1 MAIIEIKSLTKTYG
15 KIQAVRGI
23 DLNIEKGEIF
33 GLLGPNGA
41 GKTTT
46 IGMLCTI
53 IKATSGSAS
62 IAGCNVIKEPA
73 RVRRKVG
80 IVFQDPTLDTVL
92 TGRENLELHA
102 RLYGISAAVR
112 QSRIN
117 EMLELVDLKERSND
131 ITRTYSGGMRRR
143 LELARGLL
151 HKPAVLFLDEPT
163 LGLDPQTRARTW
175 EYIKKMSKMEQTT
188 VVLTTHYMEEA
199 EQVCDRVGI
208 IDHGQIIALG
218 SPENLKESM
227 GGDLVVIRAKDP
239 PTERIKALSYVSEVK
254 LSDGT
259 IEITMKEAHLHLAQ
273 LLSLIR
279 DVECVEVRVPTLS
292 DVFIKLTGRDIRED
306 SSEDSGSWVDSATSP
321 KRIDGY
327 FRCLVAG
334 VQSLPA
340 GKKQNRLQ
348 HCSTA
353 HVAFSLRQRDRCQYQ
368 YQRCQLPGLYLP
380 WSANHVGT
388 FRVRLL
394 RSLYCLGPQTRCA

>member
-1 MAIIEIKSLTKTYG
+1 MAIIETKSLTKTYG

-53 IKATSGSAS
+53 ISITSGNAF

-102 RLYGISAAVR
+102 RLYGISAAAR

-117 EMLELVDLKERSND
+117 EMLELVDLQERSND

-175 EYIKKMSKMEQTT
+175 EYIKKMAKMEQTT

-208 IDHGQIIALG
+208 IDHGQIIALD
-218 SPENLKESM
+218 SPENLKDSM
-227 GGDLVVIRAKDP
+227 GGDLVLIRAKDP
-239 PTERIKALSYVSEVK
+239 PAERIKVLSYVREVK

-259 IEITMKEAHLHLAQ
+259 MEITMKEAHLHLAE
-273 LLSLIR
+273 LLSLIPN
-279 DVECVEVRVPTLS
+279 VECVEVRVPTLS

-306 SSEDSGSWVDSATSP
+306 SSEDSGSWVDS
-321 KRIDGY
+321 
-327 FRCLVAG
+327 VA
-334 VQSLPA
+334 
-340 GKKQNRLQ
+340 RY
-348 HCSTA
+348 
-353 HVAFSLRQRDRCQYQ
+353 RQK
-368 YQRCQLPGLYLP
+368 G
-380 WSANHVGT
+380 N
-388 FRVRLL
+388 
-394 RSLYCLGPQTRCA
+394 

>member
-1 MAIIEIKSLTKTYG
+1 MDIIETKTLTKTYG
-15 KIQAVRGI
+15 KIKAVCGI
-23 DLNIEKGEIF
+23 DLNIEKGQIF

-53 IKATSGSAS
+53 INVTSGSAF
-62 IAGCNVIKEPA
+62 IAGYNVIKEPA
-73 RVRRKVG
+73 RVRQKVG

-102 RLYGISAAVR
+102 RLYGISAASR

-117 EMLELVDLKERSND
+117 EMLELVDLKDRGND

-175 EYIKKMSKMEQTT
+175 EYIKKMAKMEQTT

-208 IDHGQIIALG
+208 IDHGQIIALD
-218 SPENLKESM
+218 SPDNLKESM
-227 GGDLVVIRAKDP
+227 GGDIVLIRAKDP
-239 PTERIKALSYVSEVK
+239 PLDRIKGLPYVSEVK
-254 LSDGT
+254 LSDGSL
-259 IEITMKEAHLHLAQ
+259 EITMKEAHLHLAE

-279 DVECVEVRVPTLS
+279 SVECVEVRVPTLS
-292 DVFIKLTGRDIRED
+292 DVFIKLTGRDMRED
-306 SSEDSGSWVDSATSP
+306 SAEDSGSWVDS
-321 KRIDGY
+321 
-327 FRCLVAG
+327 VA
-334 VQSLPA
+334 
-340 GKKQNRLQ
+340 RY
-348 HCSTA
+348 
-353 HVAFSLRQRDRCQYQ
+353 RQK
-368 YQRCQLPGLYLP
+368 G
-380 WSANHVGT
+380 N
-388 FRVRLL
+388 
-394 RSLYCLGPQTRCA
+394 

>member
-1 MAIIEIKSLTKTYG
+1 MSIIETNALTKSFG

-23 DLNIEKGEIF
+23 NLNIEKGEIF

-53 IKATSGSAS
+53 VRPSSGSAS
-62 IAGCNVIKEPA
+62 IAGYDVIKKPA
-73 RVRRKVG
+73 EVRRKVG

-102 RLYGISAAVR
+102 RLYGVSSTVR
-112 QSRIN
+112 EKRIT

-175 EYIKKMSKMEQTT
+175 EYIKKMAKMEQTT

-208 IDHGQIIALG
+208 IDHGQIIALD

-227 GGDLVVIRAKDP
+227 GGDMVVIRAKDP
-239 PTERIKALSYVSEVK
+239 PLERIKALSYVSELM
-254 LSDGT
+254 LSDGAL
-259 IEITMKEAHLHLAQ
+259 EITMKEAHLHLAE
-273 LLSLIR
+273 LLSLIQN
-279 DVECVEVRVPTLS
+279 VECVEVRVPTLS

-306 SSEDSGSWVDSATSP
+306 SSEDSGSWVDS
-321 KRIDGY
+321 
-327 FRCLVAG
+327 VA
-334 VQSLPA
+334 
-340 GKKQNRLQ
+340 RY
-348 HCSTA
+348 
-353 HVAFSLRQRDRCQYQ
+353 RQK
-368 YQRCQLPGLYLP
+368 G
-380 WSANHVGT
+380 N
-388 FRVRLL
+388 
-394 RSLYCLGPQTRCA
+394 

>member
-1 MAIIEIKSLTKTYG
+1 MAIIETKALTKTYG

-53 IKATSGSAS
+53 INITSGSAS

-102 RLYGISAAVR
+102 RLYGISAALR

-117 EMLELVDLKERSND
+117 EMLELVDLQDRGND

-175 EYIKKMSKMEQTT
+175 DYIKKMAQKEQTT

-199 EQVCDRVGI
+199 QLVCDRVGI
-208 IDHGQIIALG
+208 IDHGKIMALDA
-218 SPENLKESM
+218 PDHLKESM
-227 GGDLVVIRAKDP
+227 GGDLVVIRAKEP
-239 PTERIKALSYVSEVK
+239 PLQKIQTLPYVKDVK
-254 LSDGT
+254 LNDGAV
-259 IEITMKEAHLHLAQ
+259 EITMKDAHLHLPE
-273 LLSLIR
+273 LLSIVPH
-279 DVECVEVRVPTLS
+279 VECVETRVPTLN

-306 SSEDSGSWVDSATSP
+306 SPEDSGSWVDS
-321 KRIDGY
+321 
-327 FRCLVAG
+327 VA
-334 VQSLPA
+334 
-340 GKKQNRLQ
+340 RY
-348 HCSTA
+348 
-353 HVAFSLRQRDRCQYQ
+353 RQR
-368 YQRCQLPGLYLP
+368 GK
-380 WSANHVGT
+380 
-388 FRVRLL
+388 
-394 RSLYCLGPQTRCA
+394 